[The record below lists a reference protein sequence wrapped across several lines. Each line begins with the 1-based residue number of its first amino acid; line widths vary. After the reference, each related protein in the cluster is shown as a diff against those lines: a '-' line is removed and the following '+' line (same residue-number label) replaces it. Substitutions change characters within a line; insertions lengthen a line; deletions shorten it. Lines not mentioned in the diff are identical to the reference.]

1 MKILFNKY
9 EGAGND
15 FIIVKNSPQLIDHS
29 DKSLIRDLCDRR
41 FGIGA
46 DGLMLIEEYDGYDFR
61 MFYYN
66 SDGSVGEMCGN
77 GARCAAHFAMSHMT
91 GFRDLTF
98 MAGDGP
104 HTARPDGP
112 GRTEISIR
120 DVSEISEAPDGI
132 LVNTGVPHLVVFTR
146 DCGITDVVKRGRKLR
161 RSPAY
166 APAGVNVNFA
176 TVVNG
181 KLHVRTY
188 ERGVEDETL
197 ACGTGITAT
206 AIAAARTGKIVTS
219 PATAGSG
226 ENDCM
231 AEVITRGGILSV
243 RFRLAGNGATGIYLA
258 GPSTFVFSGE
268 TEIQS

>member
-15 FIIVKNSPQLIDHS
+15 FIIVKNSPELIDHS
-29 DKSLIRDLCDRR
+29 DNQLIRNLCDRR

-46 DGLMLIEEYDGYDFR
+46 DGLMLVEEYEGYDFR

-66 SDGSVGEMCGN
+66 SDGSAGEMCGN
-77 GARCAAHFAMSHMT
+77 GARCASHFAMSHMT
-91 GFRDLTF
+91 GFHDLTF
-98 MAGDGP
+98 MAGDGL

-120 DVSEISEAPDGI
+120 DVSEIRETPDGV
-132 LVNTGVPHLVVFTR
+132 LVNTGVPHLVVFTE
-146 DCGITDVVKRGRKLR
+146 DCDTTDVVKTGQNLR
-161 RSPAY
+161 QSPAY

-176 TVVNG
+176 SVARG
-181 KLHVRTY
+181 RLHVRTY

-197 ACGTGITAT
+197 ACGTGITAS

-219 PATAGSG
+219 SSVS
-226 ENDCM
+226 ENGKIVTCTT
-231 AEVITRGGILSV
+231 EVVARGGILSV
-243 RFRLAGNGATGIYLA
+243 RFTLTDKGATDIFLA
-258 GPSTFVFSGE
+258 GPATFVFSGE
-268 TEIQS
+268 IEI

>member
-15 FIIVKNSPQLIDHS
+15 FIIVKNSPQLIDPS
-29 DKSLIRDLCDRR
+29 DKELIKGLCDRR

-46 DGLMLIEEYDGYDFR
+46 DGLMLIEELDKSDFR
-61 MFYYN
+61 MLYYN
-66 SDGSVGEMCGN
+66 SDGSAGEMCGN

-98 MAGDGP
+98 MAGDGL

-112 GRTEISIR
+112 GRTEVSIR
-120 DVSEISEAPDGI
+120 DVPEIKDAPDGI

-166 APAGVNVNFA
+166 APAGVNVNFVTA
-176 TVVNG
+176 VKG
-181 KLHVRTY
+181 RLHVRTY

-197 ACGTGITAT
+197 ACGTGITAS
-206 AIAAARTGKIVTS
+206 AIAAAQTGKIVTS
-219 PATAGSG
+219 SSVTANGKVVT
-226 ENDCM
+226 CTT
-231 AEVITRGGILSV
+231 EVVTRGGILSV
-243 RFRLAGNGATGIYLA
+243 RFTLTEKGATDIFLA
-258 GPSTFVFSGE
+258 GPATFVFSGE
-268 TEIQS
+268 TEI

>member
-15 FIIVKNSPQLIDHS
+15 FIIIKNSPQLIDHS
-29 DKSLIRDLCDRR
+29 DNELIKNLCDRR

-46 DGLMLIEEYDGYDFR
+46 DGLMLVEENEGSDFR

-66 SDGSVGEMCGN
+66 SDGSAGEMCGN

-91 GFRDLTF
+91 GFRDIIF
-98 MAGDGP
+98 IAGDGL
-104 HTARPDGP
+104 HSARPDGP
-112 GRTEISIR
+112 GRIEISIR
-120 DVSEISEAPDGI
+120 DVTEIRKARDGI
-132 LVNTGVPHLVVFTR
+132 LVNTGVPHLVVFTP
-146 DCGITDVVKRGRKLR
+146 DCGKTDVVTRGRNLR

-176 TVVNG
+176 TVVEG
-181 KLHVRTY
+181 KIHVRTY

-197 ACGTGITAT
+197 ACGTGITAS

-219 PATAGSG
+219 SSATDSG
-226 ENDCM
+226 KIVSCTTG
-231 AEVITRGGILSV
+231 VVTRGGILSV
-243 RFRLAGNGATGIYLA
+243 RFTLTDNGATDIFLA
-258 GPSTFVFSGE
+258 GPATFVFSGVI
-268 TEIQS
+268 EI